1 MEKYKNPDVSAQE
14 RAEDIVARM
23 TPEEKAAQLK
33 YDAPAIERLN
43 LPAYNWWNEALH
55 GVARAGTATVFP
67 QAIALA
73 AMFDDRLIHD
83 VACAA
88 ALEARAKYTESKRHG
103 DRDIYKGLTM
113 WTPNI
118 NIFRDPRWGRGQETY
133 GECPYLTSR
142 LGVAFVR
149 GLQGDGTYLKTA
161 ACAKHFAGH
170 SGPEALRHRF
180 DARISPKDLNETYL
194 PAFEAL
200 VKEARVEGMMG
211 AYNRLNGE
219 PSCASP
225 YLMGK
230 LAEWGFDGYFVSDC
244 WAIQD
249 FHTEHRVTA
258 TAPESAA
265 MALKAGCDLNCGS
278 TYLKL
283 LIALKE
289 GLITEDDLTKAA
301 VRLMR
306 TRARLGLLD
315 ESADDD
321 GIAYDV
327 VSSDGHK
334 ALSLE
339 CARKAMVLLKNDGML
354 PLNRSALK
362 SIAVIGPNAASIEA
376 LHGNY
381 CGTADQYIPFV
392 DGIRAAFDGRIYYAE
407 GCHLFKDR
415 LQPLALPGDG
425 IAEAVTA
432 AEHAD
437 AVVLCVGLDS
447 TIEGEQGDTG
457 NAFAAGDKTD
467 LYLPGS
473 QRLLVEKV
481 LAVGK
486 PTVVVVA
493 AGSAINPLAD
503 AANALIHAWYPGQ
516 MGGRALAEI
525 LFGDVSPSGK
535 LPVTFYETHKLL
547 PPFEDYA
554 MENRTYRY
562 AKNNVLYPFG
572 FGLTYSKVVCAG
584 LRYDSESGMAE
595 LTVRNEGQYD
605 TDEVVQLYIR
615 DNQSQWA
622 VPNPKLCGFMRVHLR
637 QGDTQAVRIAV
648 PPAAFEAVDDTGR
661 RRVDSSSFTLY
672 AGVSQPDALS
682 CGLTG
687 CKCAR
692 IEIRLPE
699 K

>member
-1 MEKYKNPDVSAQE
+1 MEKYKDPDLSAQE

-23 TPEEKAAQLK
+23 TTEEKAAQLK
-33 YDAPAIERLN
+33 YDASGIERLD

-73 AMFDDRLIHD
+73 AMFDDRLVHK
-83 VACAA
+83 VACTA
-88 ALEARAKYTESKRHG
+88 ALEARAKYNESKRHD

-113 WTPNI
+113 WSPNV

-142 LGVAFVR
+142 LGVAFAR
-149 GLQGDGTYLKTA
+149 GLQGEGKYLKTA

-170 SGPEALRHRF
+170 SGPEGLRHRF
-180 DARISPKDLNETYL
+180 DARISEKDLNETYL

-200 VKEARVEGMMG
+200 VKEARVEGVMG

-219 PSCASP
+219 PACASR
-225 YLMGK
+225 YLMDK
-230 LAEWGFDGYFVSDC
+230 LAEWGFNGYFVSDC

-249 FHTEHRVTA
+249 FHTEHMVTA

-289 GLITEDDLTKAA
+289 GLITEKDLTKAA
-301 VRLMR
+301 VHLMR

-315 ESADDD
+315 ESTEYD

-327 VSSDGHK
+327 VSCDDHK
-334 ALSLE
+334 ALSLD
-339 CARKAMVLLKNDGML
+339 CARKGMVLLKNDGTL
-354 PLNRSALK
+354 PLKRSALR

-381 CGTADQYIPFV
+381 CGTGDSYVTFV
-392 DGIRAAFDGRIYYAE
+392 DGIRAAFSGRVYYAE

-437 AVVLCVGLDS
+437 AVVLCVGLDP

-467 LYLPGS
+467 LYLPES
-473 QRLLVEKV
+473 QRLLMKKV

-486 PTVVVVA
+486 PTIVVVA

-516 MGGRALAEI
+516 MGGKALADI

-535 LPVTFYETHKLL
+535 LPVTFYETDQLL
-547 PPFEDYA
+547 PPFEDYS
-554 MENRTYRY
+554 MGNRTYRY

-572 FGLTYSKVVCAG
+572 FGLTYSKVVCEA
-584 LRYDSESGMAE
+584 LRYDGESGTAE
-595 LTVRNEGQYD
+595 LTVRNIGQCD
-605 TDEVVQLYIR
+605 TDEVVQLYIH
-615 DNQSQWA
+615 DNQSKWA
-622 VPNPKLCGFMRVHLR
+622 VPNHKLCGFLRVHLK
-637 QGDTQAVRIAV
+637 QGETQTVCIAV
-648 PPAAFEAVDDTGR
+648 PPSAFEAVDDLGR
-661 RRVDSSSFTLY
+661 RLVDSDSFTLY

-682 CGLTG
+682 CTLTG
-687 CKCAR
+687 CECAR
-692 IEIRLPE
+692 TEIRL
-699 K
+699 